1 MVQEEVTQCQN
12 QTTTQQNG
20 FQKKLPAFQMNKK
33 RVTMNKEVYFGL
45 LVLDII
51 KDQDNARLC

>member
-1 MVQEEVTQCQN
+1 
-12 QTTTQQNG
+12 
-20 FQKKLPAFQMNKK
+20 MNKK

-51 KDQDNARLC
+51 KIALYEHWYH

>member
-1 MVQEEVTQCQN
+1 MVQGEVTQCQN
-12 QTTTQQNG
+12 QTTTQQKKKK
-20 FQKKLPAFQMNKK
+20 KKLPAFQMNKK

>member
-1 MVQEEVTQCQN
+1 
-12 QTTTQQNG
+12 
-20 FQKKLPAFQMNKK
+20 MNKK

-45 LVLDII
+45 LLLDII